1 MVALIT
7 GGGRG
12 IGRGIALGLAAEG
25 WRVAVTARS
34 ADQLAETARLA
45 GGGMLAIPGDI
56 ADPAAVDRIVAETG
70 EKLGPIDLLVN
81 NAGAGGPF
89 DSFWKTDP
97 EEWWRCQEV
106 NVRGPMLCC
115 RAVLPG
121 MVARRSGRIVN
132 MASGAGVHPFA
143 GMSAY
148 VASKTALV
156 RFSEQLA
163 VELEGLGVSVFP
175 IRPGTVRTVMVEKA
189 RHSIPV
195 IQKILDEGRDVTPEV
210 VARLVLTLAAGR
222 ADALSGRLFSFDDD
236 IDAIVAQAEK
246 VRAEELYLLRLRK
259 LS

>member
-1 MVALIT
+1 MVALVT

-12 IGRGIALGLAAEG
+12 IGRGIALDLAANG
-25 WRVAVTARS
+25 WRVAITARS

-45 GGGMLAIPGDI
+45 GNGILAIPGDV
-56 ADPAAVDRIVAETG
+56 ADRAAVDRIVAGTEAT
-70 EKLGPIDLLVN
+70 LGPIDLLVN

-89 DSFWKTDP
+89 GSFWKTDP
-97 EEWWRCQEV
+97 GEWWRCQEV
-106 NVRGPMLCC
+106 NLRGPMLCC

-132 MASGAGVHPFA
+132 MASGAGVQPFA

-148 VASKTALV
+148 VAGKTALV

-163 VELEGLGVSVFP
+163 VELQGLGVSVFP
-175 IRPGTVRTVMVEKA
+175 IRPGTVRTALVEEA
-189 RHSIPV
+189 RHRIPV
-195 IQKILDEGRDVTPEV
+195 IQKLLDEGRDVAPEV
-210 VARLVLTLAAGR
+210 VARLVLALASGR

-236 IDAIVAQAEK
+236 IDAILAQAEK
-246 VRAEELYLLRLRK
+246 VRAQELYLLRLRK